1 MTRTHGTGPWRSLRR
16 KLLLPL
22 LATTA
27 VILAVGST
35 IAWVTSEAAIH
46 ERGSINARALA
57 TAVAAAAENV
67 GDEAD
72 LQRVVLAIAADDEV
86 ELIVVIAGAEPR
98 VIACS
103 RSDWRGRRIQDID
116 ELKDSLEIR
125 DALVRQQTSTS
136 FHRGGIILDVTQP
149 VRLDLHHLI
158 GLKGSYGAIML
169 HLDTRPMRRQ
179 VFASAVWIST
189 LAVGGI
195 AWLAIVALVLV
206 RRHVDAPLR
215 LIEAQLLPMERQFT
229 PIDAGRAY
237 DDEIG
242 IVVAALNRSI
252 EEVSRHQHLSREV
265 SERLSIIVETAPH
278 GIALADPSEPK
289 VTAMNDAMARLFGY
303 TRTEFEALPLLDL
316 HPPDAHELVV
326 KQIQRIIDGDM
337 EVARAI
343 PCRHRDGHVFYCD
356 ITPSVVHFHGRAKL
370 IAYFTD
376 VTQEHLAREAMRSFN
391 LELERRVTQRTREL
405 EARTR
410 EFEAVVQSI
419 PDSVIRFDPSGS
431 IVFCK
436 PADDLQS
443 TLSRE
448 CQRGSSC
455 VSGKCRFEPMSRLA
469 LELGARAQTAGASAI
484 GETELDDR
492 TIELRVATLENG
504 DYLALIR
511 DITARRRLERE
522 TEAALEMERNLSK
535 LKSQF
540 ISVASHEFRTPLT
553 AIAGSAEL
561 LSNYAERLSSEKRR
575 ELLLRIVTGVN
586 RLTDIIND
594 TLTLSRV
601 DSGRVPV
608 RPEDVDIA
616 RLLQTIVDEL
626 LAADETRHR
635 IHLHHSDTSTIVQV
649 DTSIVQHIVTNLLTN
664 AIRYSPPESTIDVK
678 LEVAPETLAI
688 TVADEG
694 IGIDP
699 TDRAHL
705 FEPFFRGR
713 NVGRIPGTGLGL
725 NIVLRYAELL
735 GGRVELLP
743 SERGATFRCTLPH
756 PTKVVA

>member
-1 MTRTHGTGPWRSLRR
+1 MSDTDRPGPWRSLRR

-27 VILAVGST
+27 VILALGST
-35 IAWVTSEAAIH
+35 IAWVTTEAAIH
-46 ERGSINARALA
+46 ERGSINARVLA

-67 GDEAD
+67 GDKAD
-72 LQRVVLAIAADDEV
+72 LEQVVSAIATEDEV

-103 RSDWRGRRIQDID
+103 RSDWRGRSIDEID
-116 ELKDSLEIR
+116 ELRDSPEIR
-125 DALVRQQTSTS
+125 DALLRQRTSTS
-136 FHRGGIILDVTQP
+136 FHRGGVILDFTQP
-149 VRLDLHHLI
+149 VRVDLQHLV
-158 GLKGSYGAIML
+158 GLKGSHGAIML
-169 HLDTRPMRRQ
+169 HLNTRPMRRQ

-189 LAVGGI
+189 LAVGGVGC
-195 AWLAIVALVLV
+195 LTIVALVLV
-206 RRHVDAPLR
+206 RRHVDAPLKF
-215 LIEAQLLPMERQFT
+215 IEAQLLPMERQFT
-229 PIDAGRAY
+229 PIDAGRAD

-242 IVVAALNRSI
+242 TVVAALNRSI
-252 EEVSRHQHLSREV
+252 DEVSRHQQLSREV
-265 SERLSIIVETAPH
+265 SERLSVIVETSPH
-278 GIALADPSEPK
+278 GIALADPSELK
-289 VTAMNDAMARLFGY
+289 ITAMNDALAHLFGY
-303 TRTEFEALPLLDL
+303 TRAEFDAIPLVDL
-316 HPPDAHELVV
+316 HPSNAHELVANH
-326 KQIQRIIDGDM
+326 IQRILERHM

-343 PCRHRDGHVFYCD
+343 PCRHRDGHTFFCD
-356 ITPSVVHFHGRAKL
+356 ITPSVVHFHGRAKI

-391 LELERRVTQRTREL
+391 LELERRVAQRTREL

-419 PDSVIRFDPSGS
+419 PDSVIRFDPGGS

-436 PADDLQS
+436 PTDDLPS
-443 TLSRE
+443 TWSRE
-448 CQRGSSC
+448 CTRGTSA
-455 VSGKCRFEPMSRLA
+455 GGECRFEPLTRLA
-469 LELGARAQTAGASAI
+469 LALGARAKVAGASVVE
-484 GETELDDR
+484 ETEFDDR

-511 DITARRRLERE
+511 DITARRQLERE

-561 LSNYAERLSSEKRR
+561 LNKYAERLPPEKRR
-575 ELLLRIVTGVN
+575 ELLQRILTGVH
-586 RLTDIIND
+586 RLTDIIDD

-608 RPEDVDIA
+608 RPEDIDIA

-626 LAADETRHR
+626 LAADESRHR
-635 IHLHHSDTSTIVQV
+635 IRLHHAGCSTVVHV
-649 DTSIVQHIVTNLLTN
+649 DASIIQYIVTNLLTN
-664 AIRYSPPESTIDVK
+664 AIRYSPPESTIDVT
-678 LEVAPETLAI
+678 LEVSPEAVVI

-694 IGIDP
+694 IGVDP
-699 TDRAHL
+699 ADRPHL

-713 NVGRIPGTGLGL
+713 NVGRITGTGLGL
-725 NIVLRYAELL
+725 NIVLRYTELL
-735 GGRVELLP
+735 GGSVALLP

-756 PTKVVA
+756 PTKVSV